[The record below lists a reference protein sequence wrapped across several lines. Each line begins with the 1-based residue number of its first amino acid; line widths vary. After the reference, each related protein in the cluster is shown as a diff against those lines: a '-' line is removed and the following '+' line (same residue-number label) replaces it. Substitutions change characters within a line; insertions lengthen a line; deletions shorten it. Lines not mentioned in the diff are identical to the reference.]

1 MLIEKIDFDSEEFG
15 SFIDEEFGRYA
26 EKYGVSV
33 DYDEFCFAA
42 RDGEKLIG
50 LVTGHAYY
58 KEVHVSDL
66 VVREAYRGQGV
77 GSALLKKVEEEYG
90 GKNYENI
97 NLTTYAF
104 QALEFYR
111 KCGYEVEYVREN
123 ADEKL
128 TKYFLIKHL

>member
-1 MLIEKIDFDSEEFG
+1 MLIERVDFDAEDG
-15 SFIDEEFGRYA
+15 DFIDEEFGSYA
-26 EKYGVSV
+26 AKFGVSV
-33 DYDEFCFAA
+33 DYNEFCFAA

-50 LVTGHAYY
+50 LITGHAYY

-66 VVREAYRGQGV
+66 VVQEAYRGKGV
-77 GSALLKKVEEEYG
+77 GSALLKKVEEEFG
-90 GKNYENI
+90 GKNYEYI

-123 ADEKL
+123 ADERL